1 MSSLVHATLQ
11 TPKESGVQRYRK
23 PAGRLA
29 AALFL
34 VALFFTESPV
44 SFPGALAMETVGL
57 FFVIFAAL
65 GRIWCAIY
73 IAGRKNQEL
82 CTDGPYS
89 LCRNPLY
96 GFSFLGVVG
105 VALTARLL
113 PVAIMAGL
121 VFWLY
126 HHQVILAEE
135 EKLRCLF
142 GERFDDYCSRVPRIW
157 PRLHGFASR
166 TAITLDPRLLVR
178 AMTEVVWFLL
188 ALVLIEY
195 VEHLR
200 AASFLPTLV
209 LWRY

>member
-1 MSSLVHATLQ
+1 MSSPVHASFQ
-11 TPKESGVQRYRK
+11 APRESAVQRYRK

-34 VALFFTESPV
+34 VALFFTESPS
-44 SFPGALAMETVGL
+44 SFFGALAMETVGL
-57 FFVIFAAL
+57 LLVIIAAL

-105 VALTARLL
+105 VALTVRLL
-113 PVAIMAGL
+113 PVAIVAGL

-126 HHQVILAEE
+126 YYPVIIAEE
-135 EKLRCLF
+135 ERLRGLF
-142 GERFDDYCSRVPRIW
+142 GERFGEYRCRVPRLW
-157 PRLHGFASR
+157 PRLRGFASR
-166 TAITLDPRLLVR
+166 TAITLDPRLLAR
-178 AMTEVVWFLL
+178 TLTEVVWFLL
-188 ALVLIEY
+188 ALVLMEY